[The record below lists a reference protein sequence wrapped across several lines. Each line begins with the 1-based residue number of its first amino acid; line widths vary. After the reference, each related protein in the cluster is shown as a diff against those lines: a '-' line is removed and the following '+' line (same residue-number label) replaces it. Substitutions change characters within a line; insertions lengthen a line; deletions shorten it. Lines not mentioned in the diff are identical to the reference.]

1 MLSPTEGDH
10 PVLVLCLNPSSDIL
24 TRNRLGVFYGFIYE
38 YKSPSD
44 YMVGFT
50 LTKGEGEHTFVAT
63 GVHHREAYYSEYEI
77 TGNWSPSPEDAK
89 TPIELKITYK
99 TAPWSDVDL
108 KGVFDPEENSLRGS
122 AVMPWHDY
130 KDGTWEFA
138 FKRDPDLIRFY
149 PAPSAT
155 SARARWGFAT
165 TLVLDRV
172 RREAWSSQRI
182 FQRIRDRKLFT
193 KIARRPHG
201 RAWAD
206 GEWEEATNLKRRLY
220 EADVQFF
227 NSVMKVDPDTAVDF
241 G

>member
-1 MLSPTEGDH
+1 
-10 PVLVLCLNPSSDIL
+10 
-24 TRNRLGVFYGFIYE
+24 
-38 YKSPSD
+38 
-44 YMVGFT
+44 MVGFT
-50 LTKGEGEHTFVAT
+50 LTKGEGERTCVAT

-77 TGNWSPSPEDAK
+77 TGNWSPPSEDTK

-99 TAPWSDVDL
+99 TAPWSDVEL

-122 AVMPWHDY
+122 AVMMWH
-130 KDGTWEFA
+130 GTLEFV
-138 FKRDPDLIRFY
+138 FKRDQDLIRFY

-155 SARARWGFAT
+155 NARARWGFAT

-201 RAWAD
+201 RPWAND
-206 GEWEEATNLKRRLY
+206 EWKEAADLKRRLY
-220 EADVQFF
+220 EADVQFS
-227 NSVMKVDPDTAVDF
+227 NSVMKVEPNTAVDF